1 MMRFKNI
8 ILILTLLLP
17 INVFA
22 KNTDRWLEVKKLDT
36 IYKIRITEEQQK
48 KLEEKYKD
56 KQTFKVVDNGLILE
70 GKQYPETKENLD
82 EIIKNIEEE
91 KKEQGIVDPKPNL
104 PITEE
109 TWQEKLRE
117 PRTLKIIIGISAV
130 MLVVVA
136 IIPNKKRKEQDEKGT
151 R

>member
-1 MMRFKNI
+1 MMRFKNA
-8 ILILTLLLP
+8 ILILALLLP

-48 KLEEKYKD
+48 KLKEKYKD
-56 KQTFKVVDNGLILE
+56 KDTFKVVANGLIIE

-82 EIIKNIEEE
+82 KIIKTIEEE
-91 KKEQGIVDPKPNL
+91 KKAQGIVDPKPNL
-104 PITEE
+104 PVEEE

-117 PRTLKIIIGISAV
+117 PRTLKTIIVISAA
-130 MLVVVA
+130 MLVVIA
-136 IIPNKKRKEQDEKGT
+136 LIPNKKRKEQDEK
-151 R
+151 

>member
-56 KQTFKVVDNGLILE
+56 KQTFKVIANGIIVG
-70 GKQYPETKENLD
+70 GKQYPETKETLD
-82 EIIKNIEEE
+82 EIIKTIEEE
-91 KKEQGIVDPKPNL
+91 KKVQGIVDPKPNL
-104 PITEE
+104 PIIEE

-117 PRTLKIIIGISAV
+117 PRTLKIIIGLSAV
-130 MLVVVA
+130 MLIVIA
-136 IIPNKKRKEQDEKGT
+136 LIPSKKKRNMRKNEEN
-151 R
+151 

>member
-1 MMRFKNI
+1 MRFKNL

-22 KNTDRWLEVKKLDT
+22 KDTDRWLEVKKLDT

-48 KLEEKYKD
+48 RLEEKYKG
-56 KQTFKVVDNGLILE
+56 KEPYKVVDNGIILY
-70 GKQYPETKENLD
+70 GKQYPETKETLD
-82 EIIKNIEEE
+82 KMMQTIREE
-91 KKEQGIVDPKPNL
+91 KQAQGIVDPKPNL

-109 TWQEKLRE
+109 TWQEKLCK

-130 MLVVVA
+130 MLVVIA
-136 IIPNKKRKEQDEKGT
+136 LIPSKKKKNKRKNEED
-151 R
+151 

>member
-1 MMRFKNI
+1 MMRFKNA
-8 ILILTLLLP
+8 ILILALLLP

-130 MLVVVA
+130 LLVVVA
-136 IIPNKKRKEQDEKGT
+136 IIPNKKRKEQDEK
-151 R
+151 

>member
-1 MMRFKNI
+1 MRFKNL

-22 KNTDRWLEVKKLDT
+22 KDADRWLEVKKLDT

-48 KLEEKYKD
+48 KLKEKYKD
-56 KQTFKVVDNGLILE
+56 KDTFKVVANGIIIE
-70 GKQYPETKENLD
+70 GKQYPETKETLD
-82 EIIKNIEEE
+82 EIIKTIEEE
-91 KKEQGIVDPKPNL
+91 KKVQGIVDPKPNL
-104 PITEE
+104 PIIEE
-109 TWQEKLRE
+109 TWQEKLRD

>member
-1 MMRFKNI
+1 MRFKNL

-22 KNTDRWLEVKKLDT
+22 KDADRWLEVKKLDT

-56 KQTFKVVDNGLILE
+56 KEIFRVVDNGLIIE
-70 GKQYPETKENLD
+70 GKQYPETKETLD
-82 EIIKNIEEE
+82 KMMQTIREE
-91 KKEQGIVDPKPNL
+91 KKTQGIVDPKPNL

-109 TWQEKLRE
+109 TWQEKLCK
-117 PRTLKIIIGISAV
+117 PRTLKTIIGISAV
-130 MLVVVA
+130 MLIVTA
-136 IIPNKKRKEQDEKGT
+136 LIPSKKKRNMRKNEEN
-151 R
+151 

>member
-1 MMRFKNI
+1 MRIKNI

-17 INVFA
+17 TNVFA

-70 GKQYPETKENLD
+70 GKQYPETKETLD
-82 EIIKNIEEE
+82 KIIKTIEEE
-91 KKEQGIVDPKPNL
+91 KKAQGIVDPKPNL

-117 PRTLKIIIGISAV
+117 PRTLKIIIGISVV

-136 IIPNKKRKEQDEKGT
+136 IIPNKKRKEQDEK
-151 R
+151 

>member
-1 MMRFKNI
+1 MRFKNL

-22 KNTDRWLEVKKLDT
+22 KNTERWLEVKKLDT

-48 KLEEKYKD
+48 KLEEKYKH
-56 KQTFKVVDNGLILE
+56 KEIFRVVDNGLTIE
-70 GKQYPETKENLD
+70 GKQYPETKETLD
-82 EIIKNIEEE
+82 EIIKTLEEE
-91 KKEQGIVDPKPNL
+91 KKAQGIEDPKPNL
-104 PITEE
+104 PVEEE

-130 MLVVVA
+130 MLVVIA
-136 IIPNKKRKEQDEKGT
+136 LIPSKKKRNMRKNEEN
-151 R
+151 

>member
-1 MMRFKNI
+1 MRLKNI
-8 ILILTLLLP
+8 VLILALLLP

>member
-1 MMRFKNI
+1 MRFKNL

-22 KNTDRWLEVKKLDT
+22 KDADRWLEVKKLDT

-56 KQTFKVVDNGLILE
+56 KQTFKVVANGLIIE
-70 GKQYPETKENLD
+70 GKQYPETKENLN
-82 EIIKNIEEE
+82 EIIKTIEEE
-91 KKEQGIVDPKPNL
+91 KKARGIVESKTNL
-104 PITEE
+104 PIIEE
-109 TWQEKLRE
+109 TWQEKLRD

-136 IIPNKKRKEQDEKGT
+136 IIPSKKRKESEEK
-151 R
+151 